1 MAFFMMKKNIP
12 SPRRI
17 YSKPTLLKIGK
28 VANLT
33 KKTGSQFDMLT
44 STNSFT
50 P

>member
-1 MAFFMMKKNIP
+1 MVKKNIA

-28 VANLT
+28 VTSLT

>member
-1 MAFFMMKKNIP
+1 MTSFMMKQNTS

-17 YSKPTLLKIGK
+17 YSRPTLLKIGK
-28 VANLT
+28 VTNLT

>member
-1 MAFFMMKKNIP
+1 MTYFMMKKNIP

-28 VANLT
+28 VTNLT

-44 STNSFT
+44 STNSFA